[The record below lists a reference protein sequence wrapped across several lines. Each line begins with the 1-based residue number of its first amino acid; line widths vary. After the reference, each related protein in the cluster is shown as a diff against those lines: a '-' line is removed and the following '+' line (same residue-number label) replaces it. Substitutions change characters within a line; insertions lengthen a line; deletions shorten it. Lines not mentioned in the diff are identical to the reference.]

1 MAADAIVGCPFALRV
16 NRIDGP
22 WRLCSDQ
29 APRRVLIAD
38 NLELDLVMGLAGFAG
53 VEEVSGSAADTNQE
67 VEMGLI
73 DGCLPG

>member
-1 MAADAIVGCPFALRV
+1 
-16 NRIDGP
+16 
-22 WRLCSDQ
+22 
-29 APRRVLIAD
+29 
-38 NLELDLVMGLAGFAG
+38 MGLAGFAG